1 MHNAQKNQIPAGYLS
16 HNQIMAKYGLS
27 KANLSKYIEK
37 NNFPTSKSVPVKGMG
52 KQSSAFKESEVS
64 EWFSYKNKYIEFGVV
79 HQKLDIDLSQRFLR
93 GLI

>member
-1 MHNAQKNQIPAGYLS
+1 MHDAQKNQIPAGYLS
-16 HNQIMAKYGLS
+16 HSQIMAKYGLS
-27 KANLSKYIEK
+27 KANLSKYIAK

-52 KQSSAFKESEVS
+52 QSSAFKESEVS
-64 EWFSYKNKYIEFGVV
+64 EWFSYKNKDIELGVV

>member
-1 MHNAQKNQIPAGYLS
+1 MHDAQKNQIPAGYLS
-16 HNQIMAKYGLS
+16 HSQIMAKYGLS
-27 KANLSKYIEK
+27 KANLSKYIAK

-64 EWFSYKNKYIEFGVV
+64 EWFSYKNNIELGVV

>member
-1 MHNAQKNQIPAGYLS
+1 MHDAQKNQIPTGYLS
-16 HNQIMAKYGLS
+16 YSQIMAKYGLS

-37 NNFPTSKSVPVKGMG
+37 NNFPISKSVPVKGMG
-52 KQSSAFKESEVS
+52 QSSAFKESEVS
-64 EWFSYKNKYIEFGVV
+64 EWFSYKNKYIELGVV

>member
-1 MHNAQKNQIPAGYLS
+1 
-16 HNQIMAKYGLS
+16 
-27 KANLSKYIEK
+27 
-37 NNFPTSKSVPVKGMG
+37 MG